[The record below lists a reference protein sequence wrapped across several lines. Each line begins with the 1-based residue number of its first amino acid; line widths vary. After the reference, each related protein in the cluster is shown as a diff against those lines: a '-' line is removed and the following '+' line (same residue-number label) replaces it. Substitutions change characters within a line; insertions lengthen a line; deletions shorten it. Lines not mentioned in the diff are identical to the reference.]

1 MRQDDFIG
9 QQFYWFTGEVE
20 DVQDPKKMN
29 RVRVRCHGYY
39 GNADEV
45 ATTDLPWATIMM
57 PSTSQSSK
65 GFGRTHELEVGS
77 WVVGFFRDG
86 SSAQDPLVMGSI
98 ATSTTEGIQIGFY
111 EQITPDLPTEAI
123 VADSYPDNKVYKS
136 KSGHLVEFDNTD
148 GSERIH
154 IQHTNGTSATLE
166 ENNNLTVS
174 VQSGGNLTITVNEG
188 NTSIN
193 TVGDTTIT
201 STGDCLISSAG
212 SSRLRSNQKVTI
224 EATDLVRIE

>member
-1 MRQDDFIG
+1 MRHDDFIG

-20 DVQDPKKMN
+20 DVKDPKKMN
-29 RVRVRCHGYY
+29 RVRVRCHGYH
-39 GNADEV
+39 GPIANCPTE
-45 ATTDLPWATIMM
+45 DLPWATVMM

-86 SSAQDPLVMGSI
+86 MSCQDPLVMGSI
-98 ATSTTEGIQIGFY
+98 ATMTGDTIDIPEETQ
-111 EQITPDLPTEAI
+111 AN
-123 VADSYPDNKVYKS
+123 YPDNKAYKS
-136 KSGHLVEFDNTD
+136 KSGHIVEFDNTD
-148 GSERIH
+148 GSERIY
-154 IQHTNGTSATLE
+154 IQHTNGTNVTLE

-188 NTSIN
+188 NTNIN
-193 TVGDTTIT
+193 TVGDTNIT
-201 STGDCLISSAG
+201 STGDQTIIAG
-212 SSRLRSNQKVTI
+212 GTSRVRGGKEVII